1 MKVSAIFKIQLLCI
15 LCIFLGSACSGGGN
29 AAKTS
34 SATSENAPLVNDSLD
49 DLRIVDGKS
58 AYADVMPGCV
68 IIIRA
73 SDSCTLKTL
82 PLLGHEF
89 ENPSIDDVMSRV
101 LVSHDWMATRFRE
114 VLNVLPADI
123 LTLFKATTAIVID
136 ADVRPSHYTPRTG
149 AIYIDPEVL
158 WLNNDEKNAISKA
171 KDFRSDFGNGL
182 QFENV
187 SRYVK
192 GNKKAYKNYSL
203 NSSATRELDDI
214 IYLVASVL
222 YHELSH
228 ANDSFPLGTHS
239 ALNSNKT
246 VYQAYLDNMQPVAR
260 ALSEK
265 LPLKNEFLFDM
276 AQILKVGMMAGES
289 QKEVTGE
296 YVGSQLEGDGA
307 NDIYSYVSKETSLS
321 VAVLREDVAMLFEEA
336 MMKYHFDLDRD
347 VAFLWKNPVGEKCND
362 FTIQWGQRSRIG
374 DPKVSER
381 AHFVVNA
388 ILPEANVTTFFETLS
403 APQALP
409 TDVGWC
415 SVLEPDGKSM
425 VRAKSALALFYGV
438 KEESEPMTDRLHPG
452 L

>member
-1 MKVSAIFKIQLLCI
+1 MEWSRVSKFQLLCI
-15 LCIFLGSACSGGGN
+15 LCTLLGSACSGGGGSPK
-29 AAKTS
+29 AE
-34 SATSENAPLVNDSLD
+34 ATGSENAPLMNDSLSD
-49 DLRIVDGKS
+49 VKVVDEKS
-58 AYADVMPGCV
+58 PYADVLLECV
-68 IIIRA
+68 RIIRA
-73 SDSCTLKTL
+73 SDSCMLKTL
-82 PLLGHEF
+82 PILGHEF
-89 ENPSIDDVMSRV
+89 ENPSIDDVMSRT

-114 VLNVLPADI
+114 VLNVLPGDI
-123 LTLFKATTAIVID
+123 LTLLKATTAVVID
-136 ADVRPSHYTPRTG
+136 SDVRPSYYSPRTG

-158 WLNNDEKNAISKA
+158 WLSNDEKNTISKA

-203 NSSATRELDDI
+203 NGSATRELSDI

-246 VYQAYLDNMQPVAR
+246 VYQAYLANMQPVAR
-260 ALSEK
+260 SLSEK

-296 YVGSQLEGDGA
+296 YVGRQLEGDGA

-362 FTIQWGQRSRIG
+362 FTIQWGQRNRIG

-381 AHFVVNA
+381 AQFVVNE
-388 ILPEANVTTFFETLS
+388 ILPETDVATFFETLS
-403 APQALP
+403 TPQSLP
-409 TDVGWC
+409 TGVGWC
-415 SVLEPDGKSM
+415 SVLEPDGKSI
-425 VRAKSALALFYGV
+425 VRGKSALALFYGV
-438 KEESEPMTDRLHPG
+438 KEELEPMTDRLPPG